1 VRKLTLIPLLIVA
14 VLALAA
20 CGGGGSSSSGGS
32 ETTSSSG
39 GNAAGESASGE
50 SAAASPEAAWAKE
63 ITGIMSEFEN
73 KVSAQLTELIH
84 TSTAQEHLEP
94 LYATYSTNLTVLA
107 DKLEKTNAPAACVAV
122 RKQMVDT
129 TRKVAALTKS
139 LSGDS
144 KLNAEQY
151 AAKGYNQ
158 GLKID
163 KLGHQLGALT
173 AKPSC

>member
-1 VRKLTLIPLLIVA
+1 MRKLTLISLLLIA

-32 ETTSSSG
+32 ETTAG
-39 GNAAGESASGE
+39 GSASEEGGSGE
-50 SAAASPEAAWAKE
+50 SSATTPEGEWAE
-63 ITGIMSEFEN
+63 EVTAVMTEFEN
-73 KVSAQLTELIH
+73 KVTPTVIEPIH

-94 LYATYSTNLTVLA
+94 LYATYSIDLAVLA
-107 DKLEKTNAPAACVAV
+107 KKLEATKAKAACVAV
-122 RKQMVDT
+122 RKKMADI
-129 TRKVAALTKS
+129 TRQVSALTKS
-139 LSGDS
+139 LTGDT
-144 KLNAEQY
+144 KLNPEQY

-173 AKPSC
+173 AEPKC